1 MGRFQILI
9 YFLTFFLLSSCCV
22 PILQKKFYTTE
33 YGSDRPV
40 RNRFKSAKNNPNLIL
55 NKQLSRNTVF
65 TKTDSIYIKN
75 VKTKKEKLHIVYS
88 FLRFFDNGQFID
100 GTIKDLNL
108 PLNDYNNLKSGIIG
122 YYEIQNNKILYEYF
136 LVTAH
141 NCGDYYKTE
150 SRIIGDSIVGYQ
162 KLKIEGLTG
171 TPDW

>member
-9 YFLTFFLLSSCCV
+9 CFCLLFLLNSCCI

-33 YGSDRPV
+33 YGSDRPKKNKFEISKRGTDFFDKTYV
-40 RNRFKSAKNNPNLIL
+40 YTHIDSVYGKNPKTGVIKLSITKSFK
-55 NKQLSRNTVF
+55 
-65 TKTDSIYIKN
+65 
-75 VKTKKEKLHIVYS
+75 
-88 FLRFFDNGQFID
+88 RFFKTGQYIQ
-100 GTIKDLNL
+100 GTIKKSNL